1 MTQVTRING
10 STNTVLL
17 TTTMGVIT
25 KVEKWSET
33 NVQTTT
39 DVSGGGGFIYQG
51 TGHVNPTNVQV
62 TTSSTTTRHTRIYY
76 TEDGRQKQIAATG
89 FDLPVL
95 EGSQL
100 SIVWYRSNGF
110 EDKIAGFADLASQ
123 QWFLLNDSAVYF
135 SSWMGLSW
143 IDIPYLVKFTAVV
156 IGIAGVCAL
165 IHPLF
170 GLFIGI
176 LLAIG
181 WLIALG
187 KIMVGYLFNR
197 GSYCHRSELARA
209 EIDLRKQVIAHLSGP
224 VAVPV

>member
-1 MTQVTRING
+1 MSQVTRING
-10 STNTVLL
+10 TTNTVLL
-17 TTTMGVIT
+17 STTTGVVT
-25 KVEKWSET
+25 KVEKWTET
-33 NVQTTT
+33 NVMTTT

-76 TEDGRQKQIAATG
+76 TEAGRQKQITATG

-95 EGSQL
+95 EGSQI

-110 EDKIAGFADLASQ
+110 EDKIAGFVDLASQ

-143 IDIPYLVKFTAVV
+143 IDIPYVVKFTAAI
-156 IGIAGVCAL
+156 IGIALVCAL
-165 IHPLF
+165 IHPFL
-170 GLFIGI
+170 GLFIGFF
-176 LLAIG
+176 LAIG
-181 WLIALG
+181 WLVALG
-187 KIMVGYLFNR
+187 KISFGYVFNR

-209 EIDLRKQVIAHLSGP
+209 ELDLRKQVIAQLSGP
-224 VAVPV
+224 VVVPA